1 MKLLTSLLL
10 AAVCAEEATPADSI
24 TTLLNE
30 LEDYCVQA
38 YSVPAPRTKPRE
50 SRAAWTARWTAR
62 NRVYN
67 LSP

>member
-10 AAVCAEEATPADSI
+10 AAVCAEEAPVDPIAPF
-24 TTLLNE
+24 LNE
-30 LEDYCVQA
+30 LEDYCVRA